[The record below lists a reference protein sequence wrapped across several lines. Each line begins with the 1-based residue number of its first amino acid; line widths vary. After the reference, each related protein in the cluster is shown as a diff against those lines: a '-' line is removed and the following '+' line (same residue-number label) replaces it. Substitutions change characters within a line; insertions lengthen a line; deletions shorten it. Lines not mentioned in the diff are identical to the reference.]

1 MCACVC
7 AYMPTNE
14 REPVGERRG
23 REGSVGITTGG
34 SGGGETED
42 ESFAQPSITSLGL
55 GFIWN
60 NSSSL
65 LVVWKHTTHR
75 KPGGGRGG

>member
-34 SGGGETED
+34 SGGGRDGGQELCAT
-42 ESFAQPSITSLGL
+42 INHLLGVRVYL
-55 GFIWN
+55 E
-60 NSSSL
+60 
-65 LVVWKHTTHR
+65 
-75 KPGGGRGG
+75 